1 MNRPDDPLLEAL
13 LFFGKL
19 HSRAVNAAGAIQGL
33 PVIEGRLTPELF
45 QRAAQRCGF
54 ESKIVNR
61 SLGQIHPATLPVLLI
76 LENDEAVILTKLPKK
91 GNAEIV
97 VLSSGG
103 GMQQIPVA
111 QLKEAFTGVA
121 IFVKPNYEFER
132 RSDFN
137 AKTLKKSWF
146 WGTLWRFRSFYAR
159 VCLATLVINVL
170 AVTSSVFVMNVYDRV
185 VPNQAIDTLYAL
197 AIGVVVAYLFEF
209 TLKMLRTYFVDR
221 AGHRIDLILGS
232 EIFGRV
238 LGMRYGDRPA
248 SSGALASQARSY
260 ESLREFFTSATVA
273 ALADLPFVFIFV
285 GVIYL
290 LGGTFV
296 AIPLLAGIGLA
307 LLIGIIMQVPINRA
321 VRESYNS
328 ANQRQALFVEGIQAL
343 ETVKATR
350 SESEMQARMEETM
363 QVSAKS
369 DLKARGYS
377 AFAMNSTALIQH
389 LVSTGIVIAA
399 FFAVSNEE
407 MSMGAMIACV
417 MLAGRAMAPM
427 GMIASLLT
435 RLQQSRRSLIGLN
448 QIMDQQVEREDR
460 GAQYLS
466 VSNFDPEIRMEKLT
480 FAYDPESAP
489 VISEIDLKIEPG
501 ERVAILGKIGSG
513 KSSLLRLLM
522 QFETP
527 TDGAIAVSGIDLR
540 QFDPAELRQHVGYL
554 PQDPTLLYGTL
565 RSNLKAGCPWVEDE
579 AMLEAI
585 ESVGLS
591 GFIRSLPRGIDQ
603 PVSEGGRSL
612 SGGQRQSIAAARA
625 LVERPELLVFDE
637 PTSAMDTS
645 SEKRFLGKLDEYLAS
660 SPERTLLVA
669 THKRSVLSIV
679 DRVVVIDDGKIIADG
694 PKDEVVVSK
703 KEHGAEAEGNVGME
717 DSQQQPRV
725 IEPVSPEP
733 PNQDQA
739 PVVQNELPAGAV
751 PLGQTRIEQSPE
763 ASPSQRPPAPSD
775 VELSS

>member
-1 MNRPDDPLLEAL
+1 MSHADDPLLEAL

-19 HSRAVNAAGAIQGL
+19 HSRAVNAAGAVQGL
-33 PVIEGRLTPELF
+33 PVVEGRLTPDLF
-45 QRAAQRCGF
+45 TRAAKRCGF
-54 ESKIVNR
+54 ESRIVHR
-61 SLGQIHPATLPVLLI
+61 SLRKIHPATLPVVLL
-76 LENDEAVILTKLPKK
+76 LENDEAVILTSLPKK
-91 GNAEIV
+91 GDAEIV

-103 GMQQIPVA
+103 GMQRISREELA
-111 QLKEAFTGVA
+111 RAYTGIA
-121 IFVKPNYEFER
+121 IYVKPSYEFER

-146 WGTLWRFRSFYAR
+146 WGTLWRFRRFYAR

-170 AVTSSVFVMNVYDRV
+170 AVTSSIFVMNVYDRV
-185 VPNQAIDTLYAL
+185 VPNQAIDTLYML
-197 AIGVVVAYLFEF
+197 AIGVVIAYLFEF

-238 LGMRYGDRPA
+238 LGMRYADRPA

-273 ALADLPFVFIFV
+273 ALADLPFVLIFV
-285 GVIYL
+285 GVIFL

-296 AIPLLAGIGLA
+296 AAPLVAGVVLA
-307 LLIGIIMQVPINRA
+307 LAIGIVMQIPINRA

-328 ANQRQALFVEGIQAL
+328 SNQRQALFVEGIQAL

-435 RLQQSRRSLIGLN
+435 RLQQSRRSLMGLN
-448 QIMDQQVEREDR
+448 QIMDQQVERDER

-466 VSNFDPEIRMEKLT
+466 VSNFDPEIRIEKLK
-480 FAYDPESAP
+480 FGYDPEGAP
-489 VISEIDLKIEPG
+489 VLDGIDITIRPG

-522 QFETP
+522 QFESP
-527 TDGAIAVSGIDLR
+527 NDGTVSVSGIDLR
-540 QFDPAELRQHVGYL
+540 QFDPAELRRHVGYL

-565 RSNLKAGCPWVEDE
+565 RSNLKAGCPWADDDS
-579 AMLEAI
+579 MLEAI
-585 ESVGLS
+585 ESVGLA

-603 PVSEGGRSL
+603 PVAEGGRSL

-625 LVERPELLVFDE
+625 LIEKPELLVFDE
-637 PTSAMDTS
+637 PTSAMDTT
-645 SEKRFLGKLDEYLAS
+645 SEKRFLQKLDDYLSAD
-660 SPERTLLVA
+660 PQRTILVA
-669 THKRSVLSIV
+669 THKRSVLAVV
-679 DRVVVIDDGKIIADG
+679 DRVIVVEDGKVIADG
-694 PKDEVVVSK
+694 PKEEVIAGSK
-703 KEHGAEAEGNVGME
+703 KKPASPFNGRTAGPTAVTQDPSFEKKESA
-717 DSQQQPRV
+717 
-725 IEPVSPEP
+725 SPEK
-733 PNQDQA
+733 A
-739 PVVQNELPAGAV
+739 VQGRERVSASETSTDVQLP
-751 PLGQTRIEQSPE
+751 S
-763 ASPSQRPPAPSD
+763 
-775 VELSS
+775 

>member
-1 MNRPDDPLLEAL
+1 MIRTDDPLLEAL

-33 PVIEGRLTPELF
+33 PVVEGRLTPELF

-54 ESKIVNR
+54 ESKIVHR
-61 SLGQIHPATLPVLLI
+61 SLRQIHPATLPVVLL
-76 LENDEAVILTKLPKK
+76 LDNDEAVILTHLPKK
-91 GNAEIV
+91 GDAEVV

-103 GMQQIPVA
+103 GVQKIPVDE
-111 QLKEAFTGVA
+111 LREIFSGFA

-137 AKTLKKSWF
+137 AKTLKKNWF

-159 VCLATLVINVL
+159 VCLATLVINIL
-170 AVTSSVFVMNVYDRV
+170 AVTSSIFVMNVYDRV
-185 VPNQAIDTLYAL
+185 VPNEAIDTLYVL
-197 AIGVVVAYLFEF
+197 AIGVVIAYLFEF
-209 TLKMLRTYFVDR
+209 TLKMLRTFFVDR

-232 EIFGRV
+232 EIFGRI

-248 SSGALASQARSY
+248 SSGSLASQARSY

-273 ALADLPFVFIFV
+273 ALADLPFIFIFV

-290 LGGTFV
+290 LGGAFV
-296 AIPLLAGIGLA
+296 AMPLIAGIVLA
-307 LLIGIIMQVPINRA
+307 LFIGVVMQIPINRA
-321 VRESYNS
+321 VQESYNS

-343 ETVKATR
+343 EAVKATR
-350 SESEMQARMEETM
+350 SESEMQSRMEETM

-369 DLKARGYS
+369 DLKSRGYS

-399 FFAVSNEE
+399 FFAVSDEE

-417 MLAGRAMAPM
+417 ILAGRAMAPM

-435 RLQQSRRSLIGLN
+435 RLQQSRQSLMGLN
-448 QIMDQQVEREDR
+448 QIMNQEVEREER

-466 VSNFDPEIRMEKLT
+466 VANFEPEIRLEKLS
-480 FAYDPESAP
+480 FSYDPDSAP
-489 VISEIDLKIEPG
+489 VLSGLNLTIEPG
-501 ERVAILGKIGSG
+501 EKVAILGKIGSG

-522 QFETP
+522 QLETP
-527 TDGAIAVSGIDLR
+527 SDGAIAISGIDLR
-540 QFDPAELRQHVGYL
+540 QFDPAELRQHIGYL
-554 PQDPTLLYGTL
+554 SQDPTLLYGTL

-585 ESVGLS
+585 EAAGLA

-612 SGGQRQSIAAARA
+612 SGGQRQVVAAARA
-625 LVERPELLVFDE
+625 LVEKPELLVLDE
-637 PTSAMDTS
+637 PTSAMDTE
-645 SEKRFLGKLDEYLAS
+645 SEKRFLGRLQKYISE

-679 DRVVVIDDGKIIADG
+679 DRVIVIDDGKIIADG
-694 PKDEVVVSK
+694 PRDEVVVSK
-703 KEHGAEAEGNVGME
+703 KEKHSTE
-717 DSQQQPRV
+717 SQAQQETAQHRV
-725 IEPVSPEP
+725 AP
-733 PNQDQA
+733 PQPATPSSDKA
-739 PVVQNELPAGAV
+739 PAVEKALPANAI
-751 PLGQTRIEQSPE
+751 PLGQTKGARQDAGIPARRLPDYSPE
-763 ASPSQRPPAPSD
+763 NVEPSS
-775 VELSS
+775 